1 VIRHLIS
8 CLLCATLASS
18 PALAQTLDAAAL
30 RPSIAAEDFVRLPK
44 LRSPAFAPSGERFAA
59 VQEIDGRMNL
69 VVVDPKQRK
78 STRVTSFTSVDVSTY
93 RWISDKRLVFSVYDA
108 KKGLTEQRGGGLF
121 ALNADGSEAKELSP
135 TSADCQARG
144 QICRQTRFFQRIAG
158 QDEDML
164 VLANDRDLATEDL
177 YRMNTRTGRKTLLTT
192 DNPGKVSEWVVD
204 KALVPR
210 AAWSSD
216 PDKLEETFWYR
227 DSADAK
233 WRKLASFKLFGPNFR
248 PVAFD
253 ADGTL
258 MVISNVDSD
267 RYVLHALDLKTGK
280 PGEVLVDHPQAD
292 VDGDVVRRL
301 RDGTVLGVRIDAD
314 KPKMVWFDDASAKAQ
329 GLIDASLPGRFNQ
342 LTPLDGGRILVLSSS
357 DRDAGTYYLYD
368 PVKRTL
374 EEMLRPMDWLKPE
387 AMSAVTVVRYK
398 ARDGLEVPAYLTLP
412 AGREPKG
419 LPLVAWIHG
428 GPQMRDHWGFDTDT
442 QFLASRGYAV
452 LQPNFRGSTGF
463 GRKHQTAGYRQWG
476 QAMQDDIT
484 DGIRH
489 LVAQGIVDPKRVCIG
504 GASYGG
510 YATLMGLVKDP
521 AVYRCGLAI
530 VAVSDLMWMHD
541 LAYSDF
547 QSTKPDTADNFL
559 SLTMG
564 DAKADRAMLEA
575 FSPRRHAAK
584 VEAPVFFAHGAD
596 DRRVPI
602 RHAEGMRDGLKAAGK
617 VHEWLVFSGEG
628 HGIQK
633 PEHRLEYYRR
643 MEAFLRRHNPP
654 D

>member
-1 VIRHLIS
+1 VIRCLFL
-8 CLLCATLASS
+8 CLLLSFLGLDVVQAQPDA
-18 PALAQTLDAAAL
+18 PAAFKAVL
-30 RPSIAAEDFVRLPK
+30 AAEDFVRLPK
-44 LRSPAFAPSGERFAA
+44 LRSPAFAPNGERFAA

-69 VVVDPKQRK
+69 VVVDPKLRK

-135 TSADCQARG
+135 TGADCQARG
-144 QICRQTRFFQRIAG
+144 QICRQTRYFQRIAG
-158 QDEDML
+158 QDDDIL
-164 VLANDRDLATEDL
+164 VLANDRDLSTEDL

-192 DNPGKVSEWVVD
+192 DNPGKVSLWVVD
-204 KALVPR
+204 NALVPR

-216 PDKLEETFWYR
+216 ADKLEESFWYR
-227 DSADAK
+227 ESADAK
-233 WRKLASFKLFGPNFR
+233 WRKLASFKAFERNFR

-253 ADGTL
+253 ANGTL
-258 MVISNVDSD
+258 MVASNVNSD
-267 RYVLHALDLKTGK
+267 RYVLHALDLRTGK
-280 PGEVLVDHPQAD
+280 PGEVLVDHPLAD

-301 RDGTVLGVRIDAD
+301 RDGVVLGVRIDAD
-314 KPKMVWFDDASAKAQ
+314 KPEMVWFDEASAKVQAQ
-329 GLIDASLPGRFNQ
+329 IDVSLPGRSNQ

-357 DRDAGTYYLYD
+357 DRDDATYYLFD

-387 AMSAVTVVRYK
+387 AMSGVTALRYK
-398 ARDGLEVPAYLTLP
+398 ARDGLEIPAYLTLP
-412 AGREPKG
+412 AGREAKG

-428 GPQMRDHWGFDTDT
+428 GPQQRDYWSFDPET

-463 GRKHQTAGYRQWG
+463 GRKHMTAGYRQWG

-489 LVAQGIVDPKRVCIG
+489 LVEQGIVDPKRVCIG

-530 VAVSDLMWMHD
+530 VAVSDLIWMHD

-547 QSTKPDTADNFL
+547 QSAKPDAADSFL

-575 FSPRRHAAK
+575 VSPRRHAAK
-584 VEAPVFFAHGAD
+584 VQAPVFFAHGAD

-617 VHEWLVFSGEG
+617 TYEWLTFSGEG

-633 PEHRLEYYRR
+633 PEHRLEYFRR
-643 MEAFLRRHNPP
+643 MEAFLRQHNPP
-654 D
+654 